1 MRELLLE
8 LKELIKAGKSEE
20 AIAEIDEAIA
30 AMPETMSTTG
40 PVEIEPG
47 DPPLPGQGTNGRP
60 PKK

>member
-40 PVEIEPG
+40 PEEFKPT
-47 DPPLPGQGTNGRP
+47 DPPLPGTGTNGRP